1 MGEKS
6 CNAVVTLPR
15 YHTLMNRVA
24 FVFPMVA
31 FVTSTPVFAQN
42 QAELVKQAEAA
53 QAAQRWDEAERLYT
67 QLIALDPKQASFFAN
82 RGYIRNGQKRYPQ
95 AIEDHIRAEALY
107 RKGDSTSRNL
117 AIVLVNRGDNFLRLN
132 DPLRALAEA
141 ITACKVD
148 ETFAFAWALR
158 ADAWYALGNLAEA
171 ESCLASAKQRNASI
185 SRSFS
190 REQAE
195 KNAQGHLK
203 VDDKADTDA
212 DFTAGS
218 KANEEKRY
226 AEGILLFSRV
236 LERRPL
242 VSGAWVNRGNAHY
255 AQNHYDQAIADYSTA
270 ISLRFTFSQDLEG
283 RASALTNRANAYRF
297 SGRPDAAGDDCELAL
312 KVKPDYTRAQT
323 ILTDLMAS
331 PLARAVAL
339 LADGKAREAIPLL
352 DSVLKSEP
360 KNAPA
365 WLLRGKAEELGAIF
379 ADKDAL
385 VFYNRAIDADPNLA
399 EAYAR
404 RGQLRRR
411 LLTATD
417 SDREGARE
425 DLKKAVALGYEDPEA
440 FSDLASALE
449 GAKDLAGAVEQ
460 LNKAIR
466 LAPKE
471 GKYLRQRASLYERQ
485 KDWERAITDWT
496 SLIALKPEASVYE
509 HRGDTLVEA
518 RAFDRALADFT
529 KAIELDPKDADL
541 LVARARAK
549 RLSGDRVGALADY
562 SAAHAQ
568 DPSLPAVAADLS
580 NADKA
585 DAARHDFQRA
595 LQKISE
601 SSKAL
606 LESQKNLLK
615 AQLQKAHLEARLQR
629 FVAGDKRTPAE
640 VVKEVSTALEQ
651 GIADAEDYLDRARA
665 YARLSKFPEAIAD
678 ATKAIALKADFPEA
692 YNWRGVCY
700 ETTKAF
706 EKAFTDYDKAVALQ
720 PTRAEYVRNRGDMH
734 YELKRY
740 DAAQGDYT
748 KAITLDPKSADSFFK
763 RGNAHFM
770 LKKYEEAISDYDKA
784 IELKPDF
791 ETAKSNREVAKKR
804 KASG

>member
-1 MGEKS
+1 
-6 CNAVVTLPR
+6 
-15 YHTLMNRVA
+15 MNRVA
-24 FVFPMVA
+24 LVLPLIVLVA
-31 FVTSTPVFAQN
+31 SAPTFAQS
-42 QAELVKQAEAA
+42 QAELIKQAEAA

-67 QLIALDPKQASFFAN
+67 QLIALDPRQASFFAN
-82 RGYIRNGQKRYPQ
+82 RGYVRNGQKRYPQ
-95 AIEDHIRAEALY
+95 AIEDHLRAEVLY
-107 RKGDSTSRNL
+107 RKGDSASRNL
-117 AIVLVNRGDNFLRLN
+117 AIVLVNRGDNGLRLN

-141 ITACKVD
+141 VTACKVD

-171 ESCLASAKQRNASI
+171 ESCLASAKKRNASI
-185 SRSFS
+185 SRSFT

-195 KNAQGHLK
+195 KNAQGHLR
-203 VDDKADTDA
+203 VDDKADTNA

-226 AEGILLFSRV
+226 AEGVLILSRV

-242 VSGAWVNRGNAHY
+242 LSGAWINRGNAHY
-255 AQNHYDQAIADYSTA
+255 ALNHYDQAIADYSTA
-270 ISLRFTFSQDLEG
+270 ISIQFTFGTDLEA

-297 SGRPDAAGDDCELAL
+297 SGRPDAARDDLALAL

-323 ILTDLMAS
+323 ILTELSAS
-331 PLARAVAL
+331 PLERAAAL
-339 LADGKAREAIPLL
+339 LADRKAREAIPLL
-352 DSVLKSEP
+352 DTLLKSEP
-360 KNAPA
+360 KNARA
-365 WLLRGKAEELGAIF
+365 WLLRGIAEELGAIF

-385 VFYNRAIDADPNLA
+385 EFYNRAIDADPNLA

-417 SDREGARE
+417 SDRDSARE
-425 DLKKAVALGYEDPEA
+425 DLKKAVALGYEDAEA
-440 FSDLASALE
+440 YADLASALE
-449 GAKDLAGAVEQ
+449 GAKDVTGAVQ
-460 LNKAIR
+460 QVSNALR

-485 KDWERAITDWT
+485 KDWEKAITDWT
-496 SLIALKPEASVYE
+496 SLIALKPEASAYE
-509 HRGDTLVEA
+509 HRGDALVEA

-549 RLSGDRVGALADY
+549 RLSGDRAGALADY
-562 SAAHAQ
+562 SAAHAR
-568 DPSLPAVAADLS
+568 DASLPTVAADLS

-585 DAARHDFQRA
+585 DATRHDFQRA
-595 LQKISE
+595 LKKISE

-606 LESQKNLLK
+606 VESQNNLLK

-629 FVAGDKRTPAE
+629 LFSGDKRTPAE
-640 VVKEVSTALEQ
+640 IVKEVSEALEQ
-651 GIADAEDYLDRARA
+651 GIADEEDYLDRARA

-678 ATKAIALKADFPEA
+678 AAKAIELKPDFHEA

-720 PTRAEYVRNRGDMH
+720 PSRAEYVRNRGDMH

-748 KAITLDPKSADSFFK
+748 RAITLDPKSADSFFK

-770 LKKYEEAISDYDKA
+770 LKKYDDAIADYDKA

-804 KASG
+804 KAAGG